1 MTHRGILRPSHPCSR
16 HHILRSA
23 VACRDSPWTPPS
35 TCCAAAAWPSTK
47 GSKGFSSVIRQHS
60 RTHALTHPTTL
71 WRGRSKAKKKRG
83 RSDLFPE
90 HLLRR
95 SELRR
100 DKHRLHRLKE
110 HLIEQRIVGEYQIS
124 VLQGGADQWV
134 RRFHADAALVHGF
147 DNEYWGFY
155 PFEGEDGETGA
166 AGAEAEAAAAAP
178 MHVLYER
185 PRDQPATPWSERG
198 SEAVPHG
205 ATMIAG
211 DSGDNGGHGA
221 GARPCSPPLTS
232 SAASAESAT
241 QLQADVLAWR
251 AEPATGASSQVAVVG
266 ADAGAEAGT

>member
-1 MTHRGILRPSHPCSR
+1 MANPQEDPYYWAQRNGLYMKQEELVALLRDPVTRAQTLVVDTRDDDRGGG
-16 HHILRSA
+16 HIAGSLHAADGSF
-23 VACRDSPWTPPS
+23 D
-35 TCCAAAAWPSTK
+35 AAA
-47 GSKGFSSVIRQHS
+47 V
-60 RTHALTHPTTL
+60 HATAAAPPRATRVVFHCMESAR
-71 WRGRSKAKKKRG
+71 RGPRCAY
-83 RSDLFPE
+83 
-90 HLLRR
+90 
-95 SELRR
+95 
-100 DKHRLHRLKE
+100 RLKE
-110 HLIEQRIVGEYQIS
+110 YLIEQRIVGEYQIS

-185 PRDQPATPWSERG
+185 PRDQPATPWSECG